1 MKKVH
6 SYLYSFI
13 PFGFLIII
21 NILLIRVIQRKTL
34 NLQEST
40 SLAKK
45 NQLSINVSVI
55 VMTIL
60 FIVFTCPSAIC
71 SQFYNTLIQ
80 TQSGKITL
88 FSLGCFAFS
97 YHALNI
103 VILCASNKFFYRKLK
118 EAIASVN
125 KVKDESISKSD
136 ITKVNSTTENRFINN
151 R

>member
-1 MKKVH
+1 M
-6 SYLYSFI
+6 YSFI
-13 PFGFLIII
+13 PFVFLFTI
-21 NILLIRVIQRKTL
+21 NIMLIRVIQEKTK
-34 NLQEST
+34 NLQES
-40 SLAKK
+40 SSVAKK
-45 NQLSINVSVI
+45 GQLHINVSVI
-55 VMTIL
+55 AMTIL
-60 FIVFTCPSAIC
+60 FIVFTFPSAIC

-80 TQSGKITL
+80 TQNGKITL

-118 EAIASVN
+118 EAFASVN